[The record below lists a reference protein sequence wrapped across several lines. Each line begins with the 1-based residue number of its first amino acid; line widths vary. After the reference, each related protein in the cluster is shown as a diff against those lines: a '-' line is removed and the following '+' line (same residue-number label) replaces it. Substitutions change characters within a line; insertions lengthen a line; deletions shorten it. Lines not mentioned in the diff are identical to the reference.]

1 MRRRDFIK
9 IISGSAAA
17 WPLAASAQQPAM
29 PMVGFMSARSP
40 EDSVAVLAA
49 FRRGLGEGS
58 LIEGKNVEVQFRWA
72 GGDFSRLPALAAEL
86 VNQRVAVLVAVGG
99 EPSALA
105 AKAATSTI
113 PIVFAS
119 TDPVKAGLVA
129 SLNRPGGN
137 ATGVY
142 ILTTEVEAKRLS
154 LLRDLVPGAAM
165 FGVLVNPKYP
175 RAAQQAQE
183 LAEAARKV
191 GQSLVFANAST
202 DAELDAAFA
211 TLTRQHVMAM
221 LVMGDPF
228 FDTRR
233 DRIVAFAAQ
242 QKLPAIYEFRE
253 YAVAG
258 GLMSYG
264 PSFPEAYHQ
273 VGIYAARI
281 LSGAKP
287 ADLPVMQS
295 DKFEFV
301 INLKVAKTLG
311 VTFSGNLL
319 SLADEVIE

>member
-1 MRRRDFIK
+1 MRRREFIATVV
-9 IISGSAAA
+9 GAVVT
-17 WPLAASAQQPAM
+17 WPHGVRAQQPM
-29 PMVGFMSARSP
+29 PVIGFMSARSP

-58 LIEGKNVEVQFRWA
+58 LIEGKNVEIQFRWA
-72 GGDFSRLPALAAEL
+72 RGDFNRLPAMAAEL

-119 TDPVKAGLVA
+119 TDPVKAGLVS
-129 SLNRPGGN
+129 SLSRPGGN

-165 FGVLVNPKYP
+165 FGGLVNPKYP
-175 RAAQQAQE
+175 AAVRQAQE
-183 LAEAARKV
+183 LAEAARNV

-211 TLTRQHVMAM
+211 TLTRQHVVAM
-221 LVMGDPF
+221 LVTGDPF
-228 FDTRR
+228 FDTRL

-242 QKLPAIYEFRE
+242 QKLLPAIYQFRG

-264 PSFPEAYHQ
+264 PSFPDAYHQ

-287 ADLPVMQS
+287 ADLPVTQS

>member
-40 EDSVAVLAA
+40 EDSVAVFAA

-72 GGDFSRLPALAAEL
+72 RGDFSRLPALAAEL

-154 LLRDLVPGAAM
+154 LLRDLVPSSAM

-221 LVMGDPF
+221 LVMGRSVLRHAARSDCRFRGTTEAAGDLRIPRICSGRWPDELRPQLPRSLSPSRHLCREDSQWHGAGGPPGDAIGQVRIRDQPQSRE
-228 FDTRR
+228 DTRSHNLR
-233 DRIVAFAAQ
+233 QFA
-242 QKLPAIYEFRE
+242 LTR
-253 YAVAG
+253 G
-258 GLMSYG
+258 
-264 PSFPEAYHQ
+264 
-273 VGIYAARI
+273 
-281 LSGAKP
+281 
-287 ADLPVMQS
+287 
-295 DKFEFV
+295 
-301 INLKVAKTLG
+301 
-311 VTFSGNLL
+311 
-319 SLADEVIE
+319 

>member
-1 MRRRDFIK
+1 MKRRHFMVFL
-9 IISGSAAA
+9 GGAAA
-17 WPLAASAQQPAM
+17 WPLAARAQQPM
-29 PMVGFMSARSP
+29 PVIGFMSARSP

-72 GGDFSRLPALAAEL
+72 RGDFSRLPALAAEL

-142 ILTTEVEAKRLS
+142 ILTTEVEKRLS

-253 YAVAG
+253 
-258 GLMSYG
+258 
-264 PSFPEAYHQ
+264 
-273 VGIYAARI
+273 
-281 LSGAKP
+281 
-287 ADLPVMQS
+287 
-295 DKFEFV
+295 
-301 INLKVAKTLG
+301 
-311 VTFSGNLL
+311 
-319 SLADEVIE
+319 

>member
-1 MRRRDFIK
+1 MRRREFISL
-9 IISGSAAA
+9 IGGAAA
-17 WPLAASAQQPAM
+17 WPHAVRAQQPM
-29 PMVGFMSARSP
+29 PVIGFMSARSP

-49 FRRGLGEGS
+49 FRRGLREGS

-72 GGDFSRLPALAAEL
+72 RGDFSRLPALAAEL

-191 GQSLVFANAST
+191 GQSLVFANASV
-202 DAELDAAFA
+202 LRAAA
-211 TLTRQHVMAM
+211 HMSLNGTKRTSNRPAM
-221 LVMGDPF
+221 S
-228 FDTRR
+228 
-233 DRIVAFAAQ
+233 AF
-242 QKLPAIYEFRE
+242 
-253 YAVAG
+253 G
-258 GLMSYG
+258 GKADVS
-264 PSFPEAYHQ
+264 S
-273 VGIYAARI
+273 I
-281 LSGAKP
+281 KP
-287 ADLPVMQS
+287 
-295 DKFEFV
+295 
-301 INLKVAKTLG
+301 
-311 VTFSGNLL
+311 
-319 SLADEVIE
+319 

>member
-1 MRRRDFIK
+1 MRRREFIAL
-9 IISGSAAA
+9 IGGAAA
-17 WPLAASAQQPAM
+17 WPHGLRAQQPM
-29 PMVGFMSARSP
+29 PVIGFMSARSP

-58 LIEGKNVEVQFRWA
+58 LIEGKNVEIQFRWA
-72 GGDFSRLPALAAEL
+72 RGDFNRLPALAAEL
-86 VNQRVAVLVAVGG
+86 VNQRVAVLVSVGG

-137 ATGVY
+137 ATGVH

-165 FGVLVNPKYP
+165 FGGLVNPTYQ
-175 RAAQQAQE
+175 AAVRQAQE

-211 TLTRQHVMAM
+211 TLTRQRVVAM
-221 LVMGDPF
+221 LVTGDPF
-228 FDTRR
+228 LDTARSDCRFRGTTEAAGDLPISRICGGRWPDELRPQLPRSLSPSRHLCREDSQWREAGGPPGDAIGQVRIRDQPQSREDTRSH
-233 DRIVAFAAQ
+233 ILWQFA
-242 QKLPAIYEFRE
+242 LTR
-253 YAVAG
+253 G
-258 GLMSYG
+258 
-264 PSFPEAYHQ
+264 
-273 VGIYAARI
+273 
-281 LSGAKP
+281 
-287 ADLPVMQS
+287 
-295 DKFEFV
+295 
-301 INLKVAKTLG
+301 
-311 VTFSGNLL
+311 
-319 SLADEVIE
+319 